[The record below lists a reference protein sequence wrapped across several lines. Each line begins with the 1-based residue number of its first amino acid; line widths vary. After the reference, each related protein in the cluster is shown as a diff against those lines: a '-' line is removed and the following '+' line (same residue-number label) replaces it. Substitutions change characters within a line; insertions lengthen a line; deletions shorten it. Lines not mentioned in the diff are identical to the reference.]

1 MEELKGT
8 IILDDTVYKT
18 NLTKKYSLRKPY
30 NSGNSKEI
38 RAFIPGVIREVSFQS
53 GDSIRQGEILL
64 ILEAMKMK
72 NRIFSPINGKIKNLN
87 VKVGDVVAKNE
98 LLVEFE

>member
-8 IILDDTVYKT
+8 IVLDDTAYKT
-18 NLTKKYSLRKPY
+18 NLTKKFAMRKPY
-30 NSGNSKEI
+30 SSGSGKEI
-38 RAFIPGVIREVSFQS
+38 RAFIPGVIREVKVTS
-53 GDSIRQGEILL
+53 GSNVKRGDLLL

-72 NRIFSPINGKIKNLN
+72 NKIFSPIDATIKNVN
-87 VKVGDVVAKNE
+87 VKTGDNVPKNE

>member
-1 MEELKGT
+1 MEELKGN

-18 NLTKKYSLRKPY
+18 NLTKKFSLRKPY
-30 NSGNSKEI
+30 RAGTHKEV
-38 RAFIPGVIREVSFQS
+38 RAFIPG
-53 GDSIRQGEILL
+53 SIRDVLVKQGDIVKQGDMML

-72 NRIFSPINGKIKNLN
+72 NRIFSPINGKIKTVN
-87 VKVGDVVAKNE
+87 VKIGDVVPKNE